1 MKKFIAALASSV
13 LLMTAAVAQTL
24 PPPNIAA
31 KSWLLLDATS
41 GQVIASQDPNARIEP
56 ASLTKIMTAYVV
68 FEALRDKKIDL
79 NQMVNVSTKAW
90 KVDASSSKMFI
101 DPATPVKINDLLYG
115 LMVQS
120 GNDAAVALSEAVAG
134 DQDAFVVLMNREAER
149 MGLKSTHFANPHGLP
164 SPENYSTA
172 QDLATLARH
181 EIQDYPEFYKIDSVK
196 SFTYNKI
203 TQPNRNRL
211 LWLDPTVD
219 GLKTGHTEGAG
230 YCMIA
235 SAHRPNGAGE
245 RRLIAVVL
253 GTSSDSARTQES
265 QKLLNWG
272 FQNFD
277 TVKLYSKGQAIA
289 TPEIW
294 KGTHNTVKIGFP
306 SDVLVTVPKG
316 VAAKM
321 KPVLERKDPLVAPL
335 AEGSRVGVLKMMVDG
350 KPLLEPRAFFWSS
363 RGWPARLVRPLLVGL
378 VMQGVLR
385 PLERSR
391 TDLAHALDRQAH
403 AVGDFH
409 RAFDLVA
416 FKQQHQH
423 QIRRIRPFALEQHV
437 ADLVR
442 QMHLVED
449 DAHGHAHQHVEQRQ
463 QADQEQLV
471 ALGLRQLV
479 LRHHLQEAGARQR
492 HFQQRLVALAVAAA
506 EAEHRHGQPAIQL
519 VAAQDHERLVQAGD
533 LGHLAVGRRVGPLQH
548 LEGHA
553 GIALGHLDHGRQLG
567 VAAQQ
572 VEQFDRG
579 HAALVDLGAGDQERA
594 HEIIAAPRQA
604 HALLVPRLDAVDQ
617 QLELGIDRAQLAR
630 QRLELGQRVLVQVQH
645 GDVADGQQR
654 RVGRLQRHAVQRDL
668 GAALAQ
674 RAHAAGQLVDGQRGL
689 AALDQEDGVR
699 RGHGQVALE
708 HHGVGADRHQRHAAL
723 GEAGH
728 VSVHQRLEEQRLG
741 QRRTAGA
748 GRRGEAVA
756 AQAQA
761 LVDDFA
767 TAQDDVDGRPRH
779 FLRRRLGLS
788 RRLAGGGRRRRGTRL
803 RLFFQK

>member
-272 FQNFD
+272 F
-277 TVKLYSKGQAIA
+277 
-289 TPEIW
+289 
-294 KGTHNTVKIGFP
+294 P

-316 VAAKM
+316 VAAMM

-350 KPLLEPRAFFWSS
+350 KPLLELP
-363 RGWPARLVRPLLVGL
+363 V
-378 VMQGVLR
+378 
-385 PLERSR
+385 
-391 TDLAHALDRQAH
+391 
-403 AVGDFH
+403 
-409 RAFDLVA
+409 
-416 FKQQHQH
+416 
-423 QIRRIRPFALEQHV
+423 
-437 ADLVR
+437 
-442 QMHLVED
+442 
-449 DAHGHAHQHVEQRQ
+449 
-463 QADQEQLV
+463 
-471 ALGLRQLV
+471 
-479 LRHHLQEAGARQR
+479 
-492 HFQQRLVALAVAAA
+492 
-506 EAEHRHGQPAIQL
+506 
-519 VAAQDHERLVQAGD
+519 
-533 LGHLAVGRRVGPLQH
+533 
-548 LEGHA
+548 
-553 GIALGHLDHGRQLG
+553 
-567 VAAQQ
+567 
-572 VEQFDRG
+572 
-579 HAALVDLGAGDQERA
+579 
-594 HEIIAAPRQA
+594 
-604 HALLVPRLDAVDQ
+604 
-617 QLELGIDRAQLAR
+617 
-630 QRLELGQRVLVQVQH
+630 
-645 GDVADGQQR
+645 
-654 RVGRLQRHAVQRDL
+654 
-668 GAALAQ
+668 
-674 RAHAAGQLVDGQRGL
+674 
-689 AALDQEDGVR
+689 
-699 RGHGQVALE
+699 VALE
-708 HHGVGADRHQRHAAL
+708 TVDQASIFGRAWD
-723 GEAGH
+723 
-728 VSVHQRLEEQRLG
+728 SMRLWL
-741 QRRTAGA
+741 
-748 GRRGEAVA
+748 
-756 AQAQA
+756 
-761 LVDDFA
+761 
-767 TAQDDVDGRPRH
+767 
-779 FLRRRLGLS
+779 
-788 RRLAGGGRRRRGTRL
+788 
-803 RLFFQK
+803 K